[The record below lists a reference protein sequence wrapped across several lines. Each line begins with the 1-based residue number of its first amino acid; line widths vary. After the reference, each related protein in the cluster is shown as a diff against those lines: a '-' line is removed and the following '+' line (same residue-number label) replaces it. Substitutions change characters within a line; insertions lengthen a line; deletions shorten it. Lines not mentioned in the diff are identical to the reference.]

1 MVVLTP
7 LGLARQISN
16 FGYHLEETQAPVS
29 FHRIPKAL
37 RRQSSTTAPR
47 PISAIGSPNNS
58 TLRFPPH
65 HKTTSASDNPSIFV
79 CIVYTPPISRSQC
92 AQQQPSSRLPACT
105 NG

>member
-1 MVVLTP
+1 MVALTP

-37 RRQSSTTAPR
+37 HRQSPTTAPR
-47 PISAIGSPNNS
+47 PIAAIGLPNNS

-65 HKTTSASDNPSIFV
+65 HKTTSASDNPSIFAYT
-79 CIVYTPPISRSQC
+79 VYTPPISRSPC
-92 AQQQPSSRLPACT
+92 AHQRPSSRLPACT